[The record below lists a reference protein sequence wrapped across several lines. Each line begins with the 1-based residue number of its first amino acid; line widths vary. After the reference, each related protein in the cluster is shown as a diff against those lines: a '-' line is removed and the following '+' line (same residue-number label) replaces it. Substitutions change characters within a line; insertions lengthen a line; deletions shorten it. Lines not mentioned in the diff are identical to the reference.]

1 MKIRFHLKHIILYF
15 AIAAG
20 SLAFSSFYGGPASYS
35 CLYAVLLLIPF
46 SALYIFVNYT
56 FLRIYQEIE
65 VHRPVRGEDHKYR
78 AKIENAGILPIHAMG
93 LHVYSDR
100 CSLYELE
107 DGQELSLGAGE
118 SRELTSGISCRY
130 AGSYDVGIHSVS
142 FTDPFALFTLT
153 LEVPYTFRAVVSPP
167 VTDLADRVLDL
178 ENRINSTGLRSSRL
192 SEETPGSDMRPYQR
206 GDALSSINW
215 KVSARLETLVTRI
228 PDKMEK
234 RTVTIIMQAAYDP
247 EREPDLEQ
255 LQKRDF
261 FLEFAVSAV
270 WHFAGQGI
278 PVRLIFPAGKVTRT
292 TADSYETFMEFYEIA
307 ADGIF
312 YYSEQ
317 EYEHFLA
324 LAADPRSSTNE
335 DGTWILI
342 REDPEPGQDP
352 FTVIE

>member
-1 MKIRFHLKHIILYF
+1 MKIRFHLKHMLLYF
-15 AIAAG
+15 AVVAG
-20 SLAFSSFYGGPASYS
+20 SLVFSSFYGGPASFVW
-35 CLYAVLLLIPF
+35 LYAVLLLIPL
-46 SALYIFVNYT
+46 SALYILANYT
-56 FLRIYQEIE
+56 FLRVYQEIE

-93 LHVYSDR
+93 LNIYSDR
-100 CSLYELE
+100 CDLYGIE
-107 DGQELSLGAGE
+107 DGQKISLGAGE
-118 SRELTSGISCRY
+118 SRELVSGISCRY
-130 AGSYDVGIHSVS
+130 AGSYDIGIHSVS

-153 LEVPYTFRAVVSPP
+153 LEVPYTFRAAVSPP
-167 VTDLADRVLDL
+167 VTGLADRVLDL
-178 ENRINSTGLRSSRL
+178 ENRVNSTGLRSSRL

-215 KVSARLETLVTRI
+215 KVSARLGSPVTRV

-234 RTVTIIMQAAYDP
+234 RTVTILMQAAYDP
-247 EREPDLEQ
+247 DREQDLEFI
-255 LQKRDF
+255 QKRDF

-278 PVRLIFPAGKVTRT
+278 PVRMVFPAGTVTRS
-292 TADSYETFMEFYEIA
+292 TADSYETFMEFYNIA

-312 YYSEQ
+312 YYSQQ
-317 EYEHFLA
+317 EYEQFLS
-324 LAADPRSSTNE
+324 LTADPRSITNE

-352 FTVIE
+352 FTVFE

>member
-15 AIAAG
+15 AVAAG
-20 SLAFSSFYGGPASYS
+20 SLAFSSFYGGPASYAW
-35 CLYAVLLLIPF
+35 LYAVLLLIPF

-56 FLRIYQEIE
+56 FLRVYQEIE

-78 AKIENAGILPIHAMG
+78 AKIENAGFLPIHAMG
-93 LHVYSDR
+93 LHVYGDR
-100 CSLYELE
+100 CSLYEIE
-107 DGQELSLGAGE
+107 DGQELSLGAWE
-118 SRELTSGISCRY
+118 SLELASGISCRY

-153 LEVPYTFRAVVSPP
+153 LAVPYTFRAVVSPP

-178 ENRINSTGLRSSRL
+178 ENRVNSTGLRSSRL

-215 KVSARLETLVTRI
+215 KVSARLGTPVTRV

-234 RTVTIIMQAAYDP
+234 RTVTILMQAAYDP

-270 WHFAGQGI
+270 WHFARQGI
-278 PVRLIFPAGKVTRT
+278 PVRLIFPAGKITRA

-317 EYEHFLA
+317 EYEQFLA
-324 LAADPRSSTNE
+324 LAADTRSSTNE

-352 FTVIE
+352 FTIIE